1 MVKRISASCI
11 FLAFI
16 SCFCN
21 CQKGFLPGYVISN
34 DFDTIYGFIDMKSN
48 YHNSMFCEFRQ
59 EENSEPKTYNPGEI
73 RGYRIENTKFYVSRK
88 ITMNG
93 GEKTVFLEYLVNGI
107 VDLYY
112 LKDIATDY
120 YFIEKDGV
128 LNQLTNEEIPVKV
141 GNVSY
146 TRESK
151 KYVGILNILFKDSPQ
166 TLTKIPATGFGYN
179 SLISITKDYHNNV
192 CKDQVCID
200 YTKSTK
206 VKIWLEPYIGIRLS
220 WTTIYGSP
228 AKSYCLRPNGGI
240 NIRFIPYRINTAWS
254 INSGLFYV
262 SDSFS
267 KNFITTPGDYPCYT
281 GIKYSMIGIPIAL
294 TYTFPGNKVQPFISF
309 GYINSLIINYSG
321 TKKEYQQTG
330 TLSNTYY
337 DQKPFYCGGFS
348 LDAGLKYNLNRSKYI
363 FIRNELKLI
372 FGGCSEIINL
382 GVGFNIN

>member
-1 MVKRISASCI
+1 MVKRISASCM
-11 FLAFI
+11 FLALI

-73 RGYRIENTKFYVSRK
+73 RGFRIENTKFYVSRK
-88 ITMNG
+88 ITING

-107 VDLYY
+107 VNLYY

-128 LNQLTNEEIPVKV
+128 LNQLTNEEIAVKV
-141 GNVSY
+141 GDVSY

-151 KYVGILNILFKDSPQ
+151 KYIGILNFLFKDSPQ
-166 TLTKIPATGFGYN
+166 TLRKIPATGFGYN

-192 CKDQVCID
+192 CKNLECID

-206 VKIWLEPYIGIRLS
+206 VKIRLEPYLGIRLS
-220 WTTIYGSP
+220 WTIIYGSP
-228 AKSYCLRPNGGI
+228 VKSYCLRPNGGI

-254 INSGLFYV
+254 INSGVFYV
-262 SDSFS
+262 SNNFS
-267 KNFITTPGDYPCYT
+267 KNFIATPGDYPCYT

-309 GYINSLIINYSG
+309 GYINSLITNNSTTEI
-321 TKKEYQQTG
+321 EYQQLG
-330 TLSNTYY
+330 TLSHTYG
-337 DQKPFYCGGFS
+337 QKSFYCGGFS
-348 LDAGLKYNLNRSKYI
+348 LDAGLKHNLNRSNYI
-363 FIRNELKLI
+363 FIRNELEII
-372 FGGCSEIINL
+372 FGGCSEIINF